1 MVKIDNYTWWGQSS
15 FWILSAGSRGLSPAA
30 IQEMH
35 EGQHT
40 FSHLLRWN
48 FPNSFPFGCTEASSE
63 GATTITAW
71 ASDSKRRRRA
81 QTLLHI
87 VLWRAFMSVIKGGWE
102 KAHQKSLPSFI
113 PAVFCVIQ
121 QEVWFVHTWTSGGSD
136 MLSQQPGFW
145 VCAATVIF
153 FQIPRSPVLASPR
166 SVLQHASLGARRP
179 VRRRLMTARSAGQS
193 MVVGALMRDELKS

>member
-63 GATTITAW
+63 GATTITVW

-87 VLWRAFMSVIKGGWE
+87 VLWRAFVSVIKGGWE

-145 VCAATVIF
+145 VCAATV
-153 FQIPRSPVLASPR
+153 FQGHPYSSPLALSSNTLPSER
-166 SVLQHASLGARRP
+166 GGRCGGA
-179 VRRRLMTARSAGQS
+179 
-193 MVVGALMRDELKS
+193 